1 MKRSDFFKSIFGAAA
16 IVALPNQL
24 QAVEKEKE
32 YSFDELFHRPYN
44 NEILFYPKPE
54 TFIYKKIKEEIGT
67 DRILECKHF
76 HYYLGVHDVLILKK
90 EKYTISD
97 FEPFILCLKSYY
109 KKNHS
114 FTETEQK
121 CFFRMIDERNGTM
134 HFDLFVGGLGS
145 QYGS

>member
-24 QAVEKEKE
+24 QAVESEKE

-44 NEILFYPKPE
+44 NEILFYPNPE
-54 TFIYKKIKEEIGT
+54 TIIYKKIKESIGEN
-67 DRILECKHF
+67 RFLECKHF
-76 HYYLGVHDVLILKK
+76 HYYLGVNDVVIPKK

-97 FEPFILCLKSYY
+97 FEPFILCLKSHY

-114 FTETEQK
+114 FAETEQK
-121 CFFRMIDERNGTM
+121 SFFRMIDEKNGTM
-134 HFDLFVGGLGS
+134 FFDLFVGGLGS

>member
-44 NEILFYPKPE
+44 NEILLYPKPE
-54 TFIYKKIKEEIGT
+54 TFIYKKIKEEIGN
-67 DRILECKHF
+67 DRILECKNF
-76 HYYLGVHDVLILKK
+76 HYYLGVNDVIIRKK
-90 EKYTISD
+90 EKYTIAD
-97 FEPFILCLKSYY
+97 FEPFILCLNSYY

-114 FTETEQK
+114 FAETEQK
-121 CFFRMIDERNGTM
+121 SFFRMIDDKNGTM
-134 HFDLFVGGLGS
+134 HFDLFAGGLGS